1 METSTHAPSA
11 AEHRASNLRPHLV
24 QLWRANAPFEATAR
38 WLCEIGRA
46 RSALLLDAAT
56 GEALGQFPT
65 LGGPTPPT
73 ATAQT
78 RASGP
83 FALRVPLPRA
93 GAVLLLERAPSGDAF
108 DAAERR
114 LLDELQ
120 PALDTTLA
128 GARALEGLTLT
139 PAMVAALLDAM
150 SEPAA
155 LLRGDDVVYPNL
167 AARTGRIALERWLP
181 DARRHPVDPGGATT
195 LAIAVAQPNPA
206 PPAAPPPETAIA
218 ELPPWLRAVGELVE
232 QGLSDKE
239 IAEQTGKSVTTIKT
253 AVQRMFRRLG
263 IHSRHELI
271 RRRWVRE
278 NAKEGGP

>member
-1 METSTHAPSA
+1 METSTPAPGA
-11 AEHRASNLRPHLV
+11 AEHRATALRPHLV
-24 QLWRANAPFEATAR
+24 QLWRTNAPFEATAR

-56 GEALGQFPT
+56 GEALGRFPT
-65 LGGPTPPT
+65 LGGPTTAPPPART
-73 ATAQT
+73 
-78 RASGP
+78 SGP
-83 FALRVPLPRA
+83 FVLRVALPGA
-93 GAVLLLERAPSGDAF
+93 GAVLLLERAPDDDPF

-114 LLDELQ
+114 LFDELWR
-120 PALDTTLA
+120 ALDTAVA

-139 PAMVAALLDAM
+139 PALVAALLDAM
-150 SEPAA
+150 SEPAV
-155 LLRGDDVVYPNL
+155 LIHGDDVVYPNL
-167 AARTGRIALERWLP
+167 AARTGRIALDRWLP
-181 DARRHPVDPGGATT
+181 EARRHPVDPGGATT
-195 LAIAVAQPNPA
+195 LAIAVAQPA
-206 PPAAPPPETAIA
+206 PAAPPAPAIA

-271 RRRWVRE
+271 RRRWMRE
-278 NAKEGGP
+278 NAKDGGE

>member
-11 AEHRASNLRPHLV
+11 AEHRATALRQHLA
-24 QLWRANAPFEATAR
+24 QIWRARAPFDATAQ
-38 WLCEIGRA
+38 WVCEIGRA
-46 RSALLLDAAT
+46 RSALLFDAET
-56 GEALGQFPT
+56 GDALGRFPS
-65 LGGPTPPT
+65 LGAPTPET
-73 ATAQT
+73 ATPPA

-83 FALRVPLPRA
+83 FALRVALPGA

-108 DAAERR
+108 EAAERR
-114 LLDELQ
+114 LFDELQ
-120 PALDTTLA
+120 PALDTTVA

-139 PAMVAALLDAM
+139 PALVAALLDAM

-155 LLRGDDVVYPNL
+155 LIRGDQVVYPNL
-167 AARTGRIALERWLP
+167 AARTGRVALDRWLP
-181 DARRHPVDPGGATT
+181 EARRHPVDPAGATT
-195 LAIAVAQPNPA
+195 LAIAVAQPGPA
-206 PPAAPPPETAIA
+206 PPPAPAIA

-263 IHSRHELI
+263 VHSRHELI

-278 NAKEGGP
+278 NANGGGE

>member
-1 METSTHAPSA
+1 METSTHAQSA
-11 AEHRASNLRPHLV
+11 AEHRATALRPHLV
-24 QLWRANAPFEATAR
+24 QLWRASAPFEATAR
-38 WLCEIGRA
+38 WLCEIGPA

-65 LGGPTPPT
+65 LGGPTAPT

-83 FALRVPLPRA
+83 FALRIPLPRA

-108 DAAERR
+108 DATERR
-114 LLDELQ
+114 LLDELW
-120 PALDTTLA
+120 PALDTAVA

-139 PAMVAALLDAM
+139 PALVAALLDAM

-155 LLRGDDVVYPNL
+155 LIHGDHVVYPNL
-167 AARTGRIALERWLP
+167 AARTGRIALDRWLP
-181 DARRHPVDPGGATT
+181 EARRHPVDPGGATT
-195 LAIAVAQPNPA
+195 LAIAVARPA
-206 PPAAPPPETAIA
+206 PAAPPAPAIA
-218 ELPPWLRAVGELVE
+218 ELPPWLRVVGELVE

-239 IAEQTGKSVTTIKT
+239 IADRTGKSVTTIKT

-271 RRRWVRE
+271 RRRWMRE
-278 NAKEGGP
+278 NAKDGGE